1 MNFKQL
7 VLEELVDSY
16 DIQYRK
22 GPENHI
28 LDFGSAR
35 SKRIQALI
43 DDGCDEQEGDLKWL
57 LLVNDKECILAK
69 DENWNKND
77 PIYYW
82 YYAPFGA
89 RSTQLDSEIID
100 NSNALAAAEKFI
112 KTYEVKKGLSDQTKE
127 TFNDLIDEL

>member
-7 VLEELVDSY
+7 VLEELVDGY

-43 DDGCDEQEGDLKWL
+43 DDGYDEQEGDLKWL
-57 LLVNDKECILAK
+57 LLVNDKECILGK

-89 RSTQLDSEIID
+89 RSAQTDGEIRSNQDALD
-100 NSNALAAAEKFI
+100 AAKKFI
-112 KTYEVKKGLSDQTKE
+112 KTYEIKKGLNSQTRE